1 MPSRVLE
8 TDTRVDEASVSLR
21 PDNPRRWTSVE
32 LGHQQNLAT
41 TRKRVSATPQTTV
54 PLASLVNHSP
64 STPTPVSSETQSRNL
79 NGSTTEASPDAPSGS
94 RNRRVRPSST
104 SRPSSVPLQS
114 GVGSYFLPQPGA
126 SGIEARSPA
135 NKRAP
140 ASRSSHGI
148 ETSNGPPPA
157 LSTQRSYSSEDPW
170 RYPAP
175 VDQLALRPRLTHR
188 ALQGLAADTTA
199 WTNSSNS
206 TIRPPDLS
214 FDKATEPTPSENT
227 SNTQRD
233 IPTYL
238 SDMSATTPRLNDH
251 YPSEPDQDRTIR
263 VSEST
268 AVATGEEGKGIQ
280 EGGEVRLS
288 QEDLFLDLAH
298 TDISIQDLTD
308 ASGRIERRRVSKR
321 PERTGDPCY
330 AQHFPPGTFV
340 SGTPSL
346 RVCTPRETRCKLW
359 SCGVMSFR
367 DYFFTLSSHFCQ
379 ASIFTAPQ
387 SLVCL
392 KALDIGVGWANSTVS
407 CSLVRL
413 SPFSVSHRHMLIKL
427 RPLRLHGSHLVA
439 ELLPAKRVP

>member
-8 TDTRVDEASVSLR
+8 PDTRVDEASVSLR

-32 LGHQQNLAT
+32 LGHPQILAT
-41 TRKRVSATPQTTV
+41 TRKRVSATTIV
-54 PLASLVNHSP
+54 PLVRLVNHSP
-64 STPTPVSSETQSRNL
+64 RTPLSSENQSRNL
-79 NGSTTEASPDAPSGS
+79 NVSTTEASPETSSGS
-94 RNRRVRPSST
+94 RNRRARPSST

-157 LSTQRSYSSEDPW
+157 LSTQRSYSTEDAW

-188 ALQGLAADTTA
+188 ALQGLAAGTTA
-199 WTNSSNS
+199 RTNSSNS
-206 TIRPPDLS
+206 TIRPADVS
-214 FDKATEPTPSENT
+214 FDKATDPTPSETT
-227 SNTQRD
+227 STTQRD

-268 AVATGEEGKGIQ
+268 AVATGGEEGNGIK
-280 EGGEVRLS
+280 EGEKVRLS

-298 TDISIQDLTD
+298 TDVSMQDLTD
-308 ASGRIERRRVSKR
+308 ASGRVERRRVSER
-321 PERTGDPCY
+321 PERAGDPCY
-330 AQHFPPGTFV
+330 VQHLGQVHLYRGPRHCV
-340 SGTPSL
+340 S
-346 RVCTPRETRCKLW
+346 
-359 SCGVMSFR
+359 R
-367 DYFFTLSSHFCQ
+367 DK
-379 ASIFTAPQ
+379 I
-387 SLVCL
+387 
-392 KALDIGVGWANSTVS
+392 
-407 CSLVRL
+407 
-413 SPFSVSHRHMLIKL
+413 
-427 RPLRLHGSHLVA
+427 
-439 ELLPAKRVP
+439 